1 MRYLFLAL
9 LFTVVACGQSEDMP
23 VSPTPDAAAVDCS
36 AGNGMTPYCG
46 FKNPEDLVLMPD
58 RKALLVSE
66 MGEFML
72 DDPGQLLIFDLS
84 TREPGEISINWSP
97 PEDRW
102 GSADCP
108 APAAAAFS
116 PHGIDLITRSDGTH
130 QLLVVNHGGR
140 EAVEFFELQA
150 SAEGWQLQW
159 RGCALPPDDP
169 FINDVAGLVDG
180 GFLVTHMW
188 DKSTPFE
195 EVEEKLTSGVNTG
208 WVWEWQAASGFTK
221 VPGSDELMP
230 NGITVSA
237 DNTKMFVNIYMGDK
251 TIKVDRATGNREGEF
266 EVRQPDNITMDSDG
280 TLWIA
285 SHTHDPFNQN
295 CDEVKSGPCLLPFEI
310 VKADPNTMRSEVV
323 LSQDGPPMGFA
334 TVALHVDGEIFMGS
348 AHGDRVVSYTIPD

>member
-1 MRYLFLAL
+1 MRHLFLAS
-9 LFTVVACGQSEDMP
+9 LFTIAACGQTDDVPAS
-23 VSPTPDAAAVDCS
+23 SIDAAAVDCS
-36 AGNGMTPYCG
+36 AGNGITPYCG

-72 DDPGQLLIFDLS
+72 DEPGQLVTFDLS
-84 TREPGEISINWSP
+84 TREQGEIPINWSP
-97 PEDRW
+97 PENRW

-108 APAAAAFS
+108 EPSAAAFS
-116 PHGIDLITRSDGTH
+116 PHGIDLITRPDGTH

-150 SAEGWQLQW
+150 AAEGWQLQW
-159 RGCALPPDDP
+159 RGCALPPGDP
-169 FINDVAGLVDG
+169 FINDVAGLTDG

-195 EVEEKLTSGVNTG
+195 EVAETLTNGGNTG
-208 WVWEWQAASGFTK
+208 WVWEWQADSGFTK
-221 VPGSDELMP
+221 VPGSDDVMP
-230 NGITVSA
+230 NGIAVSA
-237 DNTKMFVNIYMGDK
+237 DGTKMFVNIYMGNR
-251 TIKVDRATGNREGEF
+251 TIKIDRATGSREGEF
-266 EVRQPDNITMDSDG
+266 KVQQPDNITMDDDG
-280 TLWIA
+280 VLWVA
-285 SHTHDPFNQN
+285 SHMHDPINQT
-295 CDEVKSGPCLLPFEI
+295 CTEVKSGPCLLPFEI

-348 AHGDRVVSYTIPD
+348 AHGDRVVSYTLPD